1 MSLGLELTDDE
12 MRRVMEC
19 REKWSDDEAIERAA
33 GICVRAMVES
43 WALLAQ
49 RAKRDELR
57 KHRSDQRRKDRGT
70 RRPASEQ
77 R

>member
-33 GICVRAMVES
+33 GICVRAMIES
-43 WALLAQ
+43 LALLAKK
-49 RAKRDELR
+49 AKRDELR
-57 KHRSDQRRKDRGT
+57 KQRSDQRRKYRGI
-70 RRPASEQ
+70 RRPASEK